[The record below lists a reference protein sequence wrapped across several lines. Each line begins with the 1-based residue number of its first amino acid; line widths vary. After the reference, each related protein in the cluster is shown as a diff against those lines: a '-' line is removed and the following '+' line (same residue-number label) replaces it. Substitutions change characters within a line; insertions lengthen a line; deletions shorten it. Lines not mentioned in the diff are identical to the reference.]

1 MGKNVMNK
9 NFKPVLGVLTG
20 IVATAALGGATAKAA
35 LTPGGT
41 GITGTSTLTTKS
53 STSSDEQLTIDWT
66 VVESATDIYTYNYV
80 VKNPAKDV
88 LLPPSPPGISET
100 VDSLYVDFDVNS
112 TSVLTGP
119 TGGIGVG
126 GSFFDIALQWS
137 FLDPS
142 IGAGGTSGNLT
153 FTSMLA
159 PSPGE
164 ASASDANPPSPWDTA
179 NPGGSPVPVPGTG
192 NFGVPDSA
200 STMTLLGGVMMLL
213 PFGRRFLGRK

>member
-1 MGKNVMNK
+1 MGKIVMNK
-9 NFKPVLGVLTG
+9 NFKPVLGVLTRV
-20 IVATAALGGATAKAA
+20 VAIAALAGTTAQAA

-41 GITGTSTLTTKS
+41 GISGTSKLTTTG
-53 STSSDEQLTIDWT
+53 STSPDEQLTIDWT

-80 VKNPAKDV
+80 VYNPANDT
-88 LLPPSPPGISET
+88 LLPPAVPGISET

-126 GSFFDIALQWS
+126 GTFFNIALQWT

-142 IGAGGTSGNLT
+142 IDAGGNSGNLT

-164 ASASDANPPSPWDTA
+164 ATASDANPPSPWDTA
-179 NPGGSPVPVPGTG
+179 NLGGSPVPVPGTG
-192 NFGVPDSA
+192 NFSVPDNA
-200 STMTLLGGVMMLL
+200 STMALLGGVMMLL
-213 PFGRRFLGRK
+213 PFGRRFVGRK